1 MSGSDP
7 AGATA
12 DPERDERIEAAIT
25 RLDLDAKVRLL
36 TGAAMFDLAPEPLI
50 GLAQTRLSD
59 GPTGVRGPDFAGG
72 PVAALLPNAT
82 LIAQHWSRDTAYDA
96 GVLLAEEAAAQGVH
110 VLLGPTVNLHRTP
123 LGGRLFEAFSEDPLL
138 TGDLAVGYVR
148 GVQHGG
154 VAATPKHFLANES
167 ETDRTTVDSVVDE
180 RTLREVYLLP
190 FEMVVAEA
198 PPWAVM
204 ASYNR
209 VNGTPATEHRR
220 LVEGVLKGEWRF
232 DGAVMSDWFATTS
245 TAASATGGLDLV
257 MPGPGGPWGARLVE
271 AVRSG
276 AVPEPVVDEH
286 VRRLLRLAHRV
297 GTFGPGRRQAVP
309 APEPGSPARRDA
321 LRRLAAGGM
330 AVLVNR
336 RGTLPLTVPSGAV
349 ALIGRHAT
357 ETVAQGGGS
366 AQVRPPHVVSVAE
379 GLTAALG
386 ADLVRVVD
394 GVEVRE
400 RPVAAAGLLHDP
412 VDASPGIRVIARDA
426 EGAVVES
433 RHIDGTDLIAGYGD
447 GWLADAA
454 TIELSAELA
463 LDQAAQVQIGV
474 RGAGSW
480 TVRAPGITET
490 TTLASADGPG
500 ADILSPPA
508 WAAETVAESG
518 AQITATVTAGDW
530 VRLLGLVAR
539 PAPRPPADAIAE
551 AVEAARECDV
561 AVVVVG
567 LTQEQENEGGD
578 KTTLALPGEQDVLV
592 EAVAGAAERT
602 VVVVN
607 AATPVLMPWLERV
620 DAVLWAGLPGQE
632 AGAAVADALLGE
644 VEPAGRLVTT
654 FPARDG
660 QGPAWSP
667 VPVDGAV
674 HYAEGPAVGYRGWD
688 ASGEEPLFWFGHGL
702 GYAAWE
708 YGAVEADTDGGVVR
722 TVIVWLANTATH
734 PGREVVQVYLRPP
747 GGEPVRLIGWEAV
760 TVAAQEETRVRV
772 DCDPR
777 TQRVWDP
784 EGSRWTPLTGG
795 EILIARGLGD
805 IRARIPLEG

>member
-1 MSGSDP
+1 MSGFDP
-7 AGATA
+7 AGAA
-12 DPERDERIEAAIT
+12 DPEREERIEAAVT

-36 TGAAMFDLAPEPLI
+36 TGAAMFGLAPEPLI
-50 GLAQTRLSD
+50 GLAETRLSD
-59 GPTGVRGPDFAGG
+59 GPTGVRGPEFIGG
-72 PVAALLPNAT
+72 PASALLPNAT
-82 LIAQHWSRDTAYDA
+82 LIAQHWSRDTAHDVGA
-96 GVLLAEEAAAQGVH
+96 LLAEEASAQGVH

-148 GVQHGG
+148 GVQQGG

-167 ETDRTTVDSVVDE
+167 ETDRTTMDSVVDE

-190 FEMVVAEA
+190 FEMLVAEA
-198 PPWAVM
+198 GPWAVM

-220 LVEGVLKGEWRF
+220 LIEGVLKGEWRY
-232 DGAVMSDWFATTS
+232 DGLVMSDWFATTS
-245 TAASATGGLDLV
+245 TAASANGGLDLV
-257 MPGPGGPWGARLVE
+257 MPGPGGPWGGRLVE
-271 AVRSG
+271 EVRSG
-276 AVPEPVVDEH
+276 SVPEPVVDEH
-286 VRRLLRLAHRV
+286 LRRLLRLADRV
-297 GTFGPGRRQAVP
+297 GTLGPEPRRPVP
-309 APEPGSPARRDA
+309 APAPDSPARRDA

-330 AVLVNR
+330 TVLVNR

-366 AQVRPPHVVSVAE
+366 AMVRPPHVVGIAE

-386 ADLVRVVD
+386 TEHVRVVD

-400 RPVAAAGLLHDP
+400 RPVATEGLLRDP
-412 VDASPGIRVIARDA
+412 VDGSPGIRVVARDA
-426 EGAVVES
+426 DGGVVES
-433 RHIDGTDLIAGYGD
+433 RHIDGADVLAGHGD
-447 GWLADAA
+447 GWLAGAA
-454 TIELSAELA
+454 TVELSAELV
-463 LDQAAQVQIGV
+463 LDQAARVQIGV
-474 RGAGSW
+474 RGSGSW
-480 TVRAPGITET
+480 TVRAPGISET
-490 TTLASADGPG
+490 TTLASTDGPG
-500 ADILSPPA
+500 ADMLSPPV
-508 WAAETVAESG
+508 WTAESVAEPG
-518 AQITATVTAGDW
+518 APITATATAGDW

-539 PAPRPPADAIAE
+539 RAPRPPQDAIAE
-551 AVEAARECDV
+551 AAEAARESAV

-578 KTTLALPGEQDVLV
+578 KATLALPGEQDALV

-607 AATPVLMPWLERV
+607 AATPVLMPWLDRV

-654 FPARDG
+654 FPAHDG
-660 QGPAWSP
+660 RGPAWSP
-667 VPVDGAV
+667 VPVDGV
-674 HYAEGPAVGYRGWD
+674 VRYTEGPAVGYRGWD

-702 GYAAWE
+702 GYATWE

-722 TVIVWLANTATH
+722 TVVVWLANTATH
-734 PGREVVQVYLRPP
+734 PGREVVQVYLRPA
-747 GGEPVRLIGWEAV
+747 GDEPVRLIGWEAV

-777 TQRVWDP
+777 VQRVWDP
-784 EGSRWTPLTGG
+784 EESGWTPLAGG
-795 EILIARGLGD
+795 EILVARGLGD
-805 IRARIPLEG
+805 VRARIPLEG